1 MSEEG
6 SPGSQG
12 LQGRSGWAILEKKW
26 VELAFV
32 LFILEIIL
40 FYVIAS
46 IPISNSEAQSLS
58 ASYNSVQDSL
68 QSSSLFGRAVLIFVN
83 NVRIA
88 LMEIIP
94 VWGAILFS
102 ISTYATSRTVEAVA
116 IVQPASVAHLPA
128 QVLITLLFL
137 FPHSWLELPAYA
149 IALTESIFLIYSGGT
164 HNLANESKR
173 AFAVVVFVVILLFVA
188 ALFES
193 TEITYPSYA
202 LALWA
207 PALAIIICAYFFL
220 KRYYVRGRSS
230 ELSHGTYQQGDFP
243 GQAGGS
249 DQSSGFMLEGQASAV
264 HNSAEPKEEI
274 PS

>member
-1 MSEEG
+1 M
-6 SPGSQG
+6 
-12 LQGRSGWAILEKKW
+12 
-26 VELAFV
+26 ELAFA
-32 LFILEIIL
+32 LFIAEIIL
-40 FYVIAS
+40 FYLIAS
-46 IPISNSEAQSLS
+46 FPISNSEAQSLS
-58 ASYNSVQDSL
+58 ASYNSVQNSL
-68 QSSSLFGRAVLIFVN
+68 QSSSLLGRAVLIFVN

-149 IALTESIFLIYSGGT
+149 IALTESIFLIYSGVT
-164 HNLANESKR
+164 HNLINESRR
-173 AFAVVVFVVILLFVA
+173 ALAVVVFVVILLFVA

-202 LALWA
+202 LALWV
-207 PALAIIICAYFFL
+207 PALAIILGAYFFL
-220 KRYYVRGRSS
+220 KRYYVGGRSPD
-230 ELSHGTYQQGDFP
+230 LSDSTYQSGNFP
-243 GQAGGS
+243 GQAEGS
-249 DQSSGFMLEGQASAV
+249 DKSVGLVLRGQASIFDYLAGSEKAN
-264 HNSAEPKEEI
+264 HSTQT
-274 PS
+274 